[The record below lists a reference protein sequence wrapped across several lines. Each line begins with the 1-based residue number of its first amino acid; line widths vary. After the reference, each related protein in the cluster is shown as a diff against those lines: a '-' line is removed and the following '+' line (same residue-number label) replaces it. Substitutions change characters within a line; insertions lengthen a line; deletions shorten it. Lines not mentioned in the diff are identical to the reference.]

1 VYDLIMTLP
10 HALVL
15 LGILISILGYYAYIR
30 DTLRGETKPNRV
42 SWLMWSIAPLVAT
55 GAALSA
61 GGDPWSTVSI
71 FLMGFLPLLVL
82 VSSFFQKKSEWK
94 LGLFD
99 ALCGIFSMIALAFWL
114 GVDSPKIALLFAAI
128 GDFFAYIPTIK
139 KAWTHPETE
148 TGFTYSTGIITIVL
162 ILFSVPE
169 WTIENYGFQLYL
181 IVANSML
188 LFCIYRKKLLCY
200 LDV

>member
-1 VYDLIMTLP
+1 
-10 HALVL
+10 LVNSQYFSN
-15 LGILISILGYYAYIR
+15 GISPSFG
-30 DTLRGETKPNRV
+30 
-42 SWLMWSIAPLVAT
+42 SC
-55 GAALSA
+55 
-61 GGDPWSTVSI
+61 
-71 FLMGFLPLLVL
+71 FF
-82 VSSFFQKKSEWK
+82 FFQQKSEWK

-139 KAWTHPETE
+139 KSWTHPETE

-181 IVANSML
+181 IAANSML
-188 LFCIYRKKLLCY
+188 LFCIYRKQILSY